1 MANYCENDI
10 CWFGYDRESVE
21 KIRQLILLCFK
32 DRGSCSVRD
41 FAMACGYSRE
51 EAEKLVDY
59 RDMITDVNDCVSEK
73 EGVFY
78 FYFSTSSA
86 WEPNVSIFYRIINR
100 FFGGSQV
107 YGIEYCSVETGT
119 DIYINSD
126 MEGFFFT
133 DRYYLDCCINDEYS
147 TEYFETKQEL
157 LDWLKERFPMAKLF
171 IKMDLHFIEDEVR
184 KYINEDGDDFITI
197 YMYSYD

>member
-1 MANYCENDI
+1 M
-10 CWFGYDRESVE
+10 E

-32 DRGSCSVRD
+32 DKGSCPVRD
-41 FAMACGYSRE
+41 FAMVCGYNRE

-100 FFGGSQV
+100 FFGGRQV

-157 LDWLKERFPMAKLF
+157 LDCLKERFPMAKLF
-171 IKMDLHFIEDEVR
+171 IKMDLNFIEDEVR